1 MYILFNKLT
10 KILKNVCS
18 KEWEF
23 SCIMGERQ
31 IAAGNLPLYNF
42 ENRIG
47 LGHSH
52 TLALWY

>member
-18 KEWEF
+18 KEGEF

-42 ENRIG
+42 ENRID
-47 LGHSH
+47 LGHLH
-52 TLALWY
+52 TLAL